1 MLTYILFRLAGT
13 VAPLVPRRVGYALMG
28 LLARLMYRLGSR
40 NRDIIQSNVGHVLG
54 DDASAKQIDA
64 VARRIFHNLL
74 NNYFDL
80 FWLPAQ
86 RTEAIAPLVRVFGEE
101 NLAEAV
107 AFGKGIIALS
117 VHLGNQELM
126 TKFKAVTDHK
136 LNVVVEHVNN
146 ERVFKYLTSLR
157 QSPGINLVPVDT
169 GIRDIF
175 RALKRNEAVGLVFD
189 RDINESGRV
198 IPLFGSP
205 ARLPDGY
212 AVLALRL
219 GAPIL
224 PGVCVRTPD
233 GGYALYLDKPLLF
246 EGQANNDE
254 DVRRVMTTLAPIMER
269 YINRFT
275 DQWVYFHY
283 VWEDDKERVR
293 SLGQKATS
301 G

>member
-1 MLTYILFRLAGT
+1 LRTYILFRLAGM
-13 VAPLVPRRVGYALMG
+13 VAPHIPRRVGYALMG
-28 LLARLMYRLGSR
+28 LLAGLMYRLGRR
-40 NRDIIQSNVGHVLG
+40 NRDMIQSNVRHVLG
-54 DDASAKQIDA
+54 AQASAEEVDA

-80 FWLPAQ
+80 FWLPGQ
-86 RTEAIAPLVRVFGEE
+86 RTEKIAPLMETHGEE
-101 NLAEAV
+101 HIAEA
-107 AFGKGIIALS
+107 AALNKGIIAVTL
-117 VHLGNQELM
+117 HLGNQELM
-126 TKFKAVTDHK
+126 TQFKTISERR

-146 ERVFKYLTSLR
+146 ERVFRYLVSLR
-157 QSPGINLVPVDT
+157 QSPGINIIPVDT
-169 GIRDIF
+169 GVREMF

-189 RDINESGRV
+189 RDINGSGRV
-198 IPLFGSP
+198 IPFFGSP

-224 PGVCVRTPD
+224 PGVAVRTPA
-233 GGYALYLDKPLLF
+233 GGYALYLEKPMFF
-246 EGQANNDE
+246 EGRANNDE
-254 DVRRVMTTLAPIMER
+254 DVRRVMATVAPVAER
-269 YINRFT
+269 LVSRYL

-293 SLGQKATS
+293 SLEQAATS